1 MRRSDSE
8 AIEAAIEEDPEEAV
22 RLCEAL
28 LEEVEDDADIW
39 AYLAESELAAG
50 RGDDALEALAQVVE
64 LDPEWIEALTLRA
77 EILIDQGKLGAAAIE
92 LDVAIELDADDA
104 RVLRARAL
112 MLEVGGDGKGADKV
126 YAEAE
131 AADSLWPR
139 PPRLDRSQ
147 IVRALAKTLDIDAGA
162 ISVQEMPSEGAR
174 LRMADL
180 PDPESLVV
188 FARNVERE
196 LDEGATIEDFVMLV
210 EETLEARVPG

>member
-64 LDPEWIEALTLRA
+64 LDPEWIEAFTLRA

-112 MLEVGGDGKGADKV
+112 MLEVGGDGADDFV
-126 YAEAE
+126 EQHGLFFG
-131 AADSLWPR
+131 S
-139 PPRLDRSQ
+139 
-147 IVRALAKTLDIDAGA
+147 VRRVGEEHVRDLAQQFTAL
-162 ISVQEMPSEGAR
+162 
-174 LRMADL
+174 
-180 PDPESLVV
+180 
-188 FARNVERE
+188 FARAFFGEVEQERE
-196 LDEGATIEDFVMLV
+196 IVGAGRHV
-210 EETLEARVPG
+210 EVSLGGETLTARG

>member
-64 LDPEWIEALTLRA
+64 LDPEWIEAFTLRA

-112 MLEVGGDGKGADKV
+112 MLEVGGDGKGADKL

-210 EETLEARVPG
+210 EEALEARVPG

>member
-8 AIEAAIEEDPEEAV
+8 AIEAAIEDDPEEAV

-28 LEEVEDDADIW
+28 LEENDEDADIW

-50 RGDDALEALAQVVE
+50 RGDDALEALSQVVE
-64 LDPEWIEALTLRA
+64 LDPEWVEAFTLRA
-77 EILIDQGKLGAAAIE
+77 EILMDQGKLAAAAIE
-92 LDVAIELDADDA
+92 LDVAIELDADDP

-112 MLEVGGDGKGADKV
+112 RAEVEGDGKAADKL
-126 YAEAE
+126 YAAAE
-131 AADSLWPR
+131 AADPLWPR
-139 PPRLDRSQ
+139 PPRLDRGQ
-147 IVRALAKTLDIDAGA
+147 IVRALAKTLDIDAAA
-162 ISVQEMPSEGAR
+162 ISVQEMPRDGAR

-196 LDEGATIEDFVMLV
+196 LDEGASIDDFVMLV
-210 EETLEARVPG
+210 EEALEVAAPA